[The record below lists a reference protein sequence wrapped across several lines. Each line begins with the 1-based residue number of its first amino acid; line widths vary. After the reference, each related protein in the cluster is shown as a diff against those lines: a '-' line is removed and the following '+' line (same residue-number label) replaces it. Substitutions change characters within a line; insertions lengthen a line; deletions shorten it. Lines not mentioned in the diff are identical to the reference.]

1 MEAELLVDSDQIKM
15 FLGRLNFTFFL
26 SLDRF
31 ATLNSVLLE
40 QNGEECLDH
49 EFSTFVNDISDTTW
63 AEKGGFR
70 WRPWLWQTCTEFGWY
85 QTTNQD
91 FGKPFGSSL
100 DLEFFVSWCSLA
112 FPEAKIDK
120 EALEEF
126 MIATNAEYGGFTPD
140 INNVVY
146 VHGSVDPWHAMG
158 VLEDL
163 SESAPAIFIPGT
175 SHCADMY
182 DDTLDDPIELLAA
195 RQQIMELVAKWLA

>member
-1 MEAELLVDSDQIKM
+1 MD
-15 FLGRLNFTFFL
+15 
-26 SLDRF
+26 LD
-31 ATLNSVLLE
+31 
-40 QNGEECLDH
+40 
-49 EFSTFVNDISDTTW
+49 
-63 AEKGGFR
+63 
-70 WRPWLWQTCTEFGWY
+70 
-85 QTTNQD
+85 
-91 FGKPFGSSL
+91 
-100 DLEFFVSWCSLA
+100 FFVSWCKLA
-112 FPEAKIDK
+112 FPEANIDN

-195 RQQIMELVAKWLA
+195 RQAIMELVAKWLA